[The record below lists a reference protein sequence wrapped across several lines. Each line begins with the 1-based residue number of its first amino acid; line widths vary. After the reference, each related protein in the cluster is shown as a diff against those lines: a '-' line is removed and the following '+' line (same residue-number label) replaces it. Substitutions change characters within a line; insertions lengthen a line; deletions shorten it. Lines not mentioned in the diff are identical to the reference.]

1 MFNKIK
7 QFFSTRRQYKNILR
21 GMSKMTEDTIASAYK
36 LMDNKEM
43 SFESIE
49 GYIRHLPI
57 VGIEKGYPKSIYIKV
72 LKCLNRMWKY
82 SLEMGYTEESSL
94 ISFLEKDIGMKNVI
108 GWDKASSEIR
118 KMWNDIKIDT
128 L

>member
-7 QFFSTRRQYKNILR
+7 QFFSTRKQYKNILR
-21 GMSKMTEDTIASAYK
+21 DMSKMTEDTIASAYK

-57 VGIEKGYPKSIYIKV
+57 VGIEKGYPKSVYIKV

-82 SLEMGYTEESSL
+82 SLDIGYTEESSL
-94 ISFLEKDIGMKNVI
+94 VSFLEKDIGLKKVMN
-108 GWDKASSEIR
+108 WDKAS
-118 KMWNDIKIDT
+118 IKIGKMLKNIMTDT